1 MPTTSKK
8 NDLLEYK
15 GHPLMRKDNIIYYG
29 SMSDSHIIMMQILDS
44 ADTKDLPVAK
54 RVSVQL
60 QQTGSSV
67 YSTSSPSISTN
78 AMPVPDRRCMIK
90 PSPPKKPAPS
100 FLLKWID
107 SSTPS
112 VEARNALFWSTNS
125 RPGAISRGT
134 MRPGKQEPNVIMPS
148 PRAV

>member
-60 QQTGSSV
+60 QQTGANV
-67 YSTSSPSISTN
+67 RNKDRIVKKTEKTSLWSAMDIASIWL
-78 AMPVPDRRCMIK
+78 DR
-90 PSPPKKPAPS
+90 
-100 FLLKWID
+100 
-107 SSTPS
+107 
-112 VEARNALFWSTNS
+112 ALGS
-125 RPGAISRGT
+125 R
-134 MRPGKQEPNVIMPS
+134 
-148 PRAV
+148 